1 MIIMKHRKNEKKFPW
16 HSHDMLS
23 RSAMQ
28 FMTAREHSALGR
40 RHEWTA
46 MKRAKK
52 IDDTFAHYS
61 SRTTSELEN
70 FQTTTPTHKQ
80 VCCLLVSA
88 LTFNVSTLIEHN
100 WNNRSSVQRSSEKA
114 TKPARTD
121 NAHRMNPQRQRRTR
135 PSHKPLVVKSN
146 NNQWDLRRSK
156 IALGFQR
163 MHGVKNFQ
171 FTSI

>member
-1 MIIMKHRKNEKKFPW
+1 MRKNFLGTRTTCWVVQQCSLWLQEN
-16 HSHDMLS
+16 
-23 RSAMQ
+23 
-28 FMTAREHSALGR
+28 TARSDDDMNEQR
-40 RHEWTA
+40 WKEQ
-46 MKRAKK
+46 KK
-52 IDDTFAHYS
+52 IDDAFAHYS

-121 NAHRMNPQRQRRTR
+121 NAHRMNTPQRQRRTR